1 MTTTSFVSV
10 RTAET
15 HDASSVQALLNEAIE
30 DQKKY
35 RGQVSQ
41 THTADKT
48 LVAVV
53 GESVVGILQYVVNNK
68 DTAVITCVHVH
79 HLARDIGVGDALLL
93 HAITDLRDGGIE
105 WLGGQAQPG
114 DRALKNLFERHGL
127 VAQTIVVGKSLSDPS
142 TAVRASQ

>member
-1 MTTTSFVSV
+1 VIASHFVSV
-10 RTAET
+10 RIAET
-15 HDASSVQALLNEAIE
+15 RDGSSVQTLLNEAIE
-30 DQKKY
+30 EQKKY
-35 RGQVSQ
+35 RGQFSQ

-53 GESVVGILQYVVNNK
+53 GESVVGILQYVVNSK
-68 DTAVITCVHVH
+68 DSAVITCVHVH
-79 HLARDIGVGDALLL
+79 HLARDIGVGDSLLL
-93 HAITDLRDGGIE
+93 RAVTDLQNTGVE
-105 WLGGQAQPG
+105 WLSGQAQPG